1 MKFSYLLVLLLF
13 SCAKNSPPQ
22 ETPFT
27 FIGSWN
33 YVNKNYQFED
43 SLQQLTTAREGCNP
57 MIQFE
62 FTEDEFSLK
71 LFQDQACTEEAEVV
85 LTYAIEQENDSVCRF
100 TSDRLLRSN
109 FQQMEFHN
117 LSDLPVIG
125 GEVALIR
132 RTNDE
137 FITYLPLPDDPT
149 VNGRAFSSV
158 YIRYRRAN

>member
-43 SLQQLTTAREGCNP
+43 SLQQLTTAGEGCNP

-85 LTYAIEQENDSVCRF
+85 LTYAIEQENDSVYRF

-137 FITYLPLPDDPT
+137 FVTYLPLPDNPT
-149 VNGRAFSSV
+149 VNGRTFSSV
-158 YIRYRRAN
+158 YYRYRRAN

>member
-1 MKFSYLLVLLLF
+1 
-13 SCAKNSPPQ
+13 
-22 ETPFT
+22 
-27 FIGSWN
+27 
-33 YVNKNYQFED
+33 
-43 SLQQLTTAREGCNP
+43 

-71 LFQDQACTEEAEVV
+71 LFQDRACTEEAEVV
-85 LTYAIEQENDSVCRF
+85 LTYAIEQENDSVYRF

-137 FITYLPLPDDPT
+137 FVTYLPLPDDPT
-149 VNGRAFSSV
+149 VNGRTFSSV